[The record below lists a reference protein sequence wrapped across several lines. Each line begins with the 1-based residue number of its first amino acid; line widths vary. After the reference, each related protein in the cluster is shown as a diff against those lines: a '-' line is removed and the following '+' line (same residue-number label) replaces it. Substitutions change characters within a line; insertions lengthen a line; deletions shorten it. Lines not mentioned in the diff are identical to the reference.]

1 MQITMKNSNE
11 EKLKKK
17 YIKFK
22 LNKNNKYAK
31 CINYYMKHVKM
42 LIKRK
47 Y

>member
-22 LNKNNKYAK
+22 LNKNNKQTK
-31 CINYYMKHVKM
+31 
-42 LIKRK
+42 
-47 Y
+47 